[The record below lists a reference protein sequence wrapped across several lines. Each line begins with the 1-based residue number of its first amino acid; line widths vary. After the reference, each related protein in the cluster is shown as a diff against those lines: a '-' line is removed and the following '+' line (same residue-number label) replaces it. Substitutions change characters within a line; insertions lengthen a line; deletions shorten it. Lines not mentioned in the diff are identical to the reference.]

1 MSSRRSSRRRDGND
15 GKQTLEIAKL
25 GGRDHTLKL
34 SKDPDT
40 ASKELFAYFREHF
53 PGCTAIAK
61 NAVIFNVGA
70 GSKHSVA
77 LSPGVVTAY
86 GGRTTCSAV
95 KALSEGGSAPLRE
108 GLGGQGVWGRVGLP
122 LGYSPPQAKLS
133 AC

>member
-70 GSKHSVA
+70 GSKHSVT
-77 LSPGVVTAY
+77 LSFKTKENTCGSDYLYGKDPCGVFICTKC
-86 GGRTTCSAV
+86 RE
-95 KALSEGGSAPLRE
+95 KGSAKKRK
-108 GLGGQGVWGRVGLP
+108 GGGTIR
-122 LGYSPPQAKLS
+122 AKKKAKQQLK
-133 AC
+133 